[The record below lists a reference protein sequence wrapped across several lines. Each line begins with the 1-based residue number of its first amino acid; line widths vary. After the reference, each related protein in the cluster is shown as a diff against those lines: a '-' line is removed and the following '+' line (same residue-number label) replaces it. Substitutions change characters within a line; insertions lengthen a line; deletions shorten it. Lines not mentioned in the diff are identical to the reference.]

1 MKTLA
6 IGLMSGTSLD
16 GVDAALVEIG
26 NEKSH
31 IELKHAISVPYEPQ
45 VRQLLLDICDIRTAT
60 IDQICQL
67 NAYVA
72 VHFAKVVHTLMKES
86 GVSTED
92 ISFIS
97 SHGQTIYHIP
107 ENTGT
112 NSWENAATL
121 QIGDISYLSE
131 RTHLPVIGDF
141 RPADM
146 AAGGQGAPL
155 VSYVDYILFTHDHKN
170 RVAQNIGGIGNVTYL
185 KANGKKEEV
194 ISFDTGPGN
203 MVIDAC
209 IRKISNGEKT
219 YDINGKIASQGT
231 IDSQLIDEL
240 MNHPYLQKKYP
251 KTTGRE
257 DFGEQF
263 LESLWKKAQDKKL
276 SHSDLVATITDW
288 TAKTIAESYLA
299 IERNENIKIDEAII
313 SGGGAHNTYLLACIQ
328 KYVPHIEVITSDDV
342 GIDIDQKEAIAFVM
356 LGYDCINGMYN
367 TIPSATGANHEVIMG
382 KISCTQPES
391 YEKVIQLIQSRKDLE

>member
-1 MKTLA
+1 MRTLG

-26 NEKSH
+26 NHQTIVK
-31 IELKHAISVPYEPQ
+31 LKHAISVSYEPE

-60 IDQICQL
+60 IDKICQL

-72 VHFAKVVHTLMKES
+72 VHFANVVHKLLMEAK
-86 GVSTED
+86 VSKKD
-92 ISFIS
+92 VSFIS

-107 ENTGT
+107 ESTGT
-112 NSWENAATL
+112 NSWENAGTL

-131 RTHLPVIGDF
+131 LTNLPVIGDF

-155 VSYVDYILFTHDHKN
+155 VSYVDYILFTHHQKN

-185 KANGKKEEV
+185 RAGGKKEDV

-209 IRKISNGEKT
+209 IRKMTNGDKT
-219 YDINGKIASQGT
+219 YDEDGKIASKGT
-231 IDSQLIDEL
+231 IDSQLIAEL
-240 MNHPYLQKKYP
+240 MEHSYLYKKYP

-263 LESLWKKAQDKKL
+263 LERVWEKAQEKKL
-276 SHSDLVATITDW
+276 SHNDLIATITDW
-288 TAKTIAESYLA
+288 TAKTIAESYLE
-299 IERNENIKIDEAII
+299 IEQNENIQIDEAII
-313 SGGGAHNTYLLACIQ
+313 SGGGAHNTYLLASIQ
-328 KYVPHIEVITSDDV
+328 KYVPHIQVKTSNEL
-342 GIDIDQKEAIAFVM
+342 GIDIDQKEAIAFV
-356 LGYDCINGMYN
+356 
-367 TIPSATGANHEVIMG
+367 
-382 KISCTQPES
+382 
-391 YEKVIQLIQSRKDLE
+391 